1 MLLLGAGV
9 ALDPVG
15 GAKLKSKDA
24 SVVLYENE
32 VLCYLC
38 NKVDIMPQDLLIK
51 VTSEFYTDKDI
62 ESAKNL
68 LFDLCVK
75 DVRNKIRKGA
85 DKRKQNIADIVSV
98 LQRLNV
104 NEMPR
109 FVVHDLSRLPAID
122 LNSVDVTC
130 MTQQLQSLK
139 ENGAF
144 NASSVF
150 NLHRDVEEV
159 KDMIVLL
166 TTQMTDL
173 KQEISKNK
181 TSTAPN
187 ASNVSSIWDI
197 EAGLETV
204 KQISASKPL
213 PPGKDIGLH
222 LGVPSARALQRSK
235 LTMPDKSEPSHKI
248 SVIEKPVQQ
257 SSTVPTENQ
266 SGDVRP
272 GAGMSVTN
280 SVTRPADAKDD
291 LETWKKVPVRKRYN
305 KMMIVGTSGNGK
317 DKLRSQKRR
326 FSLFVSRL
334 KPDVTDDDVKDFVD
348 RMFDVTCDC
357 EKLETRYD
365 TYSSF
370 KINVNCNDISMFF
383 DAEKWPAGVL
393 VRKFF
398 SPRS

>member
-1 MLLLGAGV
+1 
-9 ALDPVG
+9 
-15 GAKLKSKDA
+15 
-24 SVVLYENE
+24 
-32 VLCYLC
+32 
-38 NKVDIMPQDLLIK
+38 MPQDLLIK

-222 LGVPSARALQRSK
+222 LGVPSAYTLVFPLLELCREVNLLCLTNLSHHIKSLLLKNQFSSHLQFPLR
-235 LTMPDKSEPSHKI
+235 I
-248 SVIEKPVQQ
+248 SQGMYDLVQECQ
-257 SSTVPTENQ
+257 
-266 SGDVRP
+266 
-272 GAGMSVTN
+272 
-280 SVTRPADAKDD
+280 
-291 LETWKKVPVRKRYN
+291 
-305 KMMIVGTSGNGK
+305 
-317 DKLRSQKRR
+317 
-326 FSLFVSRL
+326 
-334 KPDVTDDDVKDFVD
+334 
-348 RMFDVTCDC
+348 
-357 EKLETRYD
+357 
-365 TYSSF
+365 
-370 KINVNCNDISMFF
+370 
-383 DAEKWPAGVL
+383 
-393 VRKFF
+393 
-398 SPRS
+398 